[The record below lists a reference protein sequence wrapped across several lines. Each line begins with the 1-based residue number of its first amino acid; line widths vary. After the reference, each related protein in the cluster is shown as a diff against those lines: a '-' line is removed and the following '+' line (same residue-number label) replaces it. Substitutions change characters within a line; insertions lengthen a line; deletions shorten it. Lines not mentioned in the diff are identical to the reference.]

1 MRDEYLKVGI
11 ITTPHG
17 IKGEVNIFPTTD
29 DPERYRTLKTVYY
42 EKNGVKIPLHLTGV
56 KFFKQ
61 FVIGAFEE
69 IADRNEAE
77 RFRKKELF
85 VTREDAVPCGE
96 DEYFIA
102 DLLDLRV
109 VTDEGEDLGVLFDVL
124 QTGANDVYIVKNDA
138 GEELLIPATK
148 ECILDVNLDEE
159 IMTVH
164 LLPGLR

>member
-1 MRDEYLKVGI
+1 MKEEYLKVGI

-29 DPERYRTLKTVYY
+29 DPERYRMLKTVYY
-42 EKNGVKIPLHLTGV
+42 EKDGVKLPLHLKGV
-56 KFFKQ
+56 KFFKK

-77 RFRKKELF
+77 LFRKKELF
-85 VTREDAVPCGE
+85 VTRADAVPCEE

-102 DLLDLRV
+102 DLLDLKV
-109 VTDEGEDLGVLFDVL
+109 VTDEGEELGVLYDVL
-124 QTGANDVYIVKNDA
+124 QTGANDVYIVRNDE

-148 ECILDVNLDEE
+148 ECILDVDFEE
-159 IMTVH
+159 EFMTVH